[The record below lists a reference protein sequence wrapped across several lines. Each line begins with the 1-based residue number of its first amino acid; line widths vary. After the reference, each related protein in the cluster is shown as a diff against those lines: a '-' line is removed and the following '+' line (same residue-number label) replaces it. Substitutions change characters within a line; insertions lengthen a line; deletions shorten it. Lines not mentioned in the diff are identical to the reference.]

1 MPDAWTLV
9 TPAGPYE
16 LNPSFTAPQYEP
28 GGVSGPGALRRD
40 DRATYQRSGDGLR
53 TPGALTLVG
62 RVWRDDHNH
71 ALMVSEL
78 NAIRAAVAACTSVT
92 RVNNAGTYT
101 YDRLAGGA
109 TPEITPDG
117 LGGWMVRLDLW
128 PGRAEPTFAPR
139 LPGGPIPARGFDWVS
154 TGSTSNPTLAVTVP
168 PGQVGDLI
176 LLFVRVHSNQPQ
188 TELLTVTPSDTGWV
202 PAGEIVSQ
210 GARIILWYKN
220 ADASGS
226 YGINV
231 TFNGPSSVRG
241 IVAVARYAQRTVTAV
256 THRSVSLTDVGGHWP
271 GNAAWT
277 HVDYIGVGT
286 PGGGAAPIE
295 THPMTVQ
302 EDVDFVTGLGSE
314 RVRLAFT
321 SATGIDASNYVEGVD
336 QYKFGTLSPLS
347 GIGSAN
353 VVFGIVVGGT

>member
-78 NAIRAAVAACTSVT
+78 NAIRAAVSACTSVT

-101 YDRLAGGA
+101 YDFVAGGA

-117 LGGWMVRLDLW
+117 LSGWLVKLDLW
-128 PGRAEPTFAPR
+128 PGRAEPTFAPH
-139 LPGGPIPARGFDWVS
+139 LPGGPIPARGFDSVS
-154 TGSTSNPTLAVTVP
+154 TVSASNPTLAVTVP
-168 PGQVGDLI
+168 PGQVSDLI

-188 TELLTVTPSDTGWV
+188 TELLTVTPSDIGWV
-202 PAGEIVSQ
+202 PAGEIVSD
-210 GARIILWYKN
+210 GSRIILWYKN
-220 ADASGS
+220 ANVSGS

-231 TFNGPSSVRG
+231 AFNGPSTVRG
-241 IVAVARYAQRTVTAV
+241 IVAVARYVPRTVTAV
-256 THRSVSLTDVGGHWP
+256 THRNVIPADIGGVWP

-277 HVDYIGVGT
+277 NVDYIGVAT
-286 PGGGAAPIE
+286 IGGGLTPTTI
-295 THPMTVQ
+295 TPMTLQ
-302 EDVDFVTGLGSE
+302 EDVILGTDLE
-314 RVRLAFT
+314 YVRVAF
-321 SATGIDASNYVEGVD
+321 SSGTGIDASNYVNSLGY
-336 QYKFGTLSPLS
+336 QFGTLSPLNN
-347 GIGSAN
+347 IGNIN
-353 VVFGIVVGGT
+353 VAFGIVVGGT